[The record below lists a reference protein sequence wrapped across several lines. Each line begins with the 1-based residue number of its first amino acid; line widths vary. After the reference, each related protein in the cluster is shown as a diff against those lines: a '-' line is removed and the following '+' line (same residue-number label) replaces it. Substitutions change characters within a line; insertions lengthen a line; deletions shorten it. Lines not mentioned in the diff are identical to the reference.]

1 MSESLSW
8 INEAD
13 PQDDQP
19 KNMKFANTQIH
30 MGKSLPIPSLLIK
43 VYYNFTLEPHLS

>member
-1 MSESLSW
+1 MSVSELVSQLGSGF
-8 INEAD
+8 NEAD

-30 MGKSLPIPSLLIK
+30 MGKSIPMPSLFIK
-43 VYYNFTLEPHLS
+43 D